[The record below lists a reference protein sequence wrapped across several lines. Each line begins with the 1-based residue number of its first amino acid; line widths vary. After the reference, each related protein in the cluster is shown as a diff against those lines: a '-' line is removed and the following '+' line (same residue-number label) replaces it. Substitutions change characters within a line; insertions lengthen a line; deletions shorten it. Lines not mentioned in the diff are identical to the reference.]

1 MLAFSGGKNLRG
13 APVRRFAPREKG
25 AHRRS
30 LCEQRT
36 AQPFRADCEGG
47 EEEIVGLLRA
57 VEVYVNE
64 RDHKAE
70 REEHHAMLERAR
82 DRLEGLP
89 TVVTEYATNDDYSHS
104 PRLTV
109 QRDESALGLTLE
121 DVMTELRDGE
131 PGIIATNMERYRP
144 AWKGV
149 GIFPYNLQPVKK
161 SLSPTGSGRSSGGA
175 RKERRYES
183 TGVSRDLD
191 GWWAAA
197 RRKRGPGRTTDPTPA
212 GLVGREGSVVRRR
225 GDHRAQALGKAPR
238 G

>member
-1 MLAFSGGKNLRG
+1 MLAFSSGKNLRG

-36 AQPFRADCEGG
+36 AQPFRSDREGG

-89 TVVTEYATNDDYSHS
+89 TVVTTEYATNDDYSHS
-104 PRLTV
+104 PRLTA
-109 QRDESALGLTLE
+109 QRDESALGLTLK

-149 GIFPYNLQPVKK
+149 GIFPYNLQPGEEIIVADRFREI
-161 SLSPTGSGRSSGGA
+161 LGR
-175 RKERRYES
+175 
-183 TGVSRDLD
+183 
-191 GWWAAA
+191 
-197 RRKRGPGRTTDPTPA
+197 
-212 GLVGREGSVVRRR
+212 
-225 GDHRAQALGKAPR
+225 RA
-238 G
+238 